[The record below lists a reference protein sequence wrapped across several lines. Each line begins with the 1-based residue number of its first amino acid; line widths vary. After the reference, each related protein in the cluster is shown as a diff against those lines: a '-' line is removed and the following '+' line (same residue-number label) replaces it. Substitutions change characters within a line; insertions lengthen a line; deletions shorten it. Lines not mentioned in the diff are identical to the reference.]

1 MEMADGTIACDNE
14 KCRADLHADRHGVD
28 LGYLTIDGKFCEDCY
43 EVWLQ
48 TPRTEPAE
56 PMLVSTKPVQ
66 EWLTVSDVAKEL
78 QVSPSQA
85 SKIIKNAFKSEL
97 PGVKDF
103 ASKPAGQ
110 RLGRKRH
117 KSLLR
122 VSPAALERLK
132 SR

>member
-1 MEMADGTIACDNE
+1 MEMADGTIACDQ
-14 KCRADLHADRHGVD
+14 CMVDLHADPRYGD
-28 LGYLTIDGKFCEDCY
+28 LGNQTGNGKFCDDCY
-43 EVWLQ
+43 EVWLL
-48 TPRTEPAE
+48 TSRVKPAE